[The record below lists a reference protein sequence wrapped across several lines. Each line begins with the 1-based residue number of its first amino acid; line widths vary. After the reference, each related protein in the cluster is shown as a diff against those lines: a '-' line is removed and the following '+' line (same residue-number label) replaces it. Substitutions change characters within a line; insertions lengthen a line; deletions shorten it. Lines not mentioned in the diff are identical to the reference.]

1 MVMKKITQYI
11 LAVILMF
18 GGISCGEEFLDVL
31 PADQSVLD
39 DYFKNEIQIQSV
51 TGSLYSR
58 PWFNFNDKFSWAAGD
73 GMAGD
78 LYNDYQDEGQL
89 FFFTYSAT
97 NSIIYNAWMS
107 LYDVVTISNT
117 VINDMPRIASK
128 NGVAQD
134 VINRG
139 LGEAHFMRA
148 AAYFFL
154 VEFWGDVPIVENP
167 VEKISSNNMNLPRNT
182 QASVY
187 EFIRRDLIFAAE
199 NLPETSLP
207 GRVTSWSAK
216 GMLTKLHV
224 TLGHFTKSQEH
235 FNQAKQYAT
244 DVIENSGLKLMT
256 NYGDLFRI
264 TNNNSSESLFALQ
277 WANNNWGVGNSRQ
290 AVFAR
295 NSIVTGNDECWGGGK
310 SATYSFLN
318 NMYTNAGKDGQGN
331 QIKDPRM
338 REIVM
343 TLGETYPEI
352 HNYTYNIVT
361 PNPDGGGD
369 LEYKAPLLNNVKK
382 YIVGTQAD
390 AGMPIK
396 NQGVPLN
403 QYMLRLAD
411 VYLLYAEAEI
421 GNNSSTADGKALQ
434 YFNAVR
440 TRGNGPGGKLAPR
453 TSLTFEQ
460 LMSERRVEFG
470 IEGIAWYDV
479 KRRYYRNEGEAI
491 NYLNSQQRAITLQ
504 QIDGWQGDRNVWDA
518 YEVEYPA
525 TPVTVSSASFKL
537 PIPADEASRNPRF
550 ADEPVDY
557 VFE

>member
-1 MVMKKITQYI
+1 MKKITNYI
-11 LAVILMF
+11 LAIILSF
-18 GGISCGEEFLDVL
+18 GGISCGDEFLDVL
-31 PADQSVLD
+31 PQDQSVLD
-39 DYFKNEIQIQSV
+39 DYFNDEVQIQSV

-97 NSIIYNAWMS
+97 NSIIYNAWIS
-107 LYDVVTISNT
+107 LYDVITIANT
-117 VINDMPRIASK
+117 IITDMPRIASK
-128 NGVAQD
+128 NGVAED

-154 VEFWGDVPIVENP
+154 TEFWGDVPIVENP
-167 VEKISSNNMNLPRNT
+167 VEKISSNDMNLPRNT
-182 QASVY
+182 QSSVY
-187 EFIRRDLIFAAE
+187 EFIRRDLAFAAE
-199 NLPETSLP
+199 NLPQTNAP

-216 GMLTKLHV
+216 GMLAKLHV
-224 TLGHFTKSQEH
+224 TLGHFNKSQAD
-235 FNQAKQYAT
+235 FNTAKGYAL
-244 DVIENSGLKLMT
+244 DVIENSGLTLMA

-264 TNNNSSESLFALQ
+264 ANNNNPESLFALQ
-277 WANNNWGVGNSRQ
+277 WSNNNWGVGNSRQ
-290 AVFAR
+290 AVFGR
-295 NSIVTGNDECWGGGK
+295 NSIVTGNDEAWGGGK
-310 SATYSFLN
+310 SATYSFIE
-318 NMYTNAGKDGQGN
+318 NMVANAGTDGQG
-331 QIKDPRM
+331 QPIKDPRM

-343 TLGETYPEI
+343 TLGETYPEM

-369 LEYKAPLLNNVKK
+369 LEYKAPLLNNLKK
-382 YIVGTQAD
+382 YIVGTQD
-390 AGMPIK
+390 DVGVPIK

-421 GNNSSTADGKALQ
+421 GLGAETNNAKALEL
-434 YFNAVR
+434 FNKVR
-440 TRGNGPGGKLAPR
+440 TRGNGVFGKLAPR

-460 LMSERRVEFG
+460 LMNERRVEFG

-479 KRRYYRNEGEAI
+479 KRRYYRDEGAAI
-491 NYLNSQQRAITLQ
+491 NYLNSQNRAVILAQ
-504 QIDGWQGDRNVWDA
+504 KDGWQGDRNVYDA
-518 YEVEYPA
+518 YELEQPA
-525 TPVTVSSASFKL
+525 TPVTVTGNSFRL
-537 PIPADEASRNPRF
+537 PIPGDEAAINPRF